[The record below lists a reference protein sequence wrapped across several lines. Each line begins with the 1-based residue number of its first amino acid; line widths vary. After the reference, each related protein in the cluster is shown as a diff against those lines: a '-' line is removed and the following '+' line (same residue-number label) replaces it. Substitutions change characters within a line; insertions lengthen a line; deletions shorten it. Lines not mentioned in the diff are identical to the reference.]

1 MDGLVLSAPNSSQSI
16 FLSDERGERQHAVIF
31 FAATASNGKSS
42 AQSHPRF
49 DMAECEVVS
58 FPPVHFPCWN
68 SEKAFSPTAF
78 SPIFLLSLTSS
89 NLTSQEI
96 TFYCLFQSQRTER

>member
-31 FAATASNGKSS
+31 FAATAGNGKSP

-49 DMAECEVVS
+49 DMAEGSVS
-58 FPPVHFPCWN
+58 KKTIDKTP
-68 SEKAFSPTAF
+68 A
-78 SPIFLLSLTSS
+78 
-89 NLTSQEI
+89 
-96 TFYCLFQSQRTER
+96 